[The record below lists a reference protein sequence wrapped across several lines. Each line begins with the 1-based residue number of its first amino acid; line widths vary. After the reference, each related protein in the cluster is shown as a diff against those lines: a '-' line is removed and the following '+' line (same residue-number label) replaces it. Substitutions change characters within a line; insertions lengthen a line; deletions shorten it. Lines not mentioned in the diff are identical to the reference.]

1 MPPQDERDPRLPRF
15 LPEGLESLIELALD
29 LRWTWSHTSDTL
41 WQVLAPELWELTQN
55 PWVILQSVSQVRLE
69 QLAAD
74 PAFNDELR
82 RSVTAHQGYLRQSGW
97 FRQTYPPHALNPV
110 AYFSMEFGLGE
121 ALPLYAGGLGILAG
135 DYLKTASDLHVPL
148 VGVGLF
154 YQEGYFRQLLDDQ
167 GWQVEAYPYNDP
179 GSLPIQP
186 MLDAAGEWLQ
196 VPLELPGRTLRLR
209 VWQVQAGR
217 VRLYLLDSNDPLNG
231 PADRGITAKLYDAI
245 PEIRLLQE
253 MVLGIGGW
261 RALEALGIP
270 AEVCHLNEGH
280 AAFAVLER
288 ARGCMRQTG
297 HAFPVAWWAT
307 RAGTV
312 FTTHTPVAAG
322 FDAFPNELIR
332 RYFREYVPQLGIS
345 LDQLLA
351 LGRWDPHTS
360 DEPFNMAIL
369 ALRGSIAVN
378 GVSRLHGAVSR
389 RLFQPLFPRWPTHEV
404 PIGAITNGVHMPSWD
419 SAWADTLWTECCGQG
434 RWIGNL
440 EGLPDGIR
448 GLSDGEV
455 WAFRT
460 QGCQALVHA
469 VRQHLAQQLRQSGAE
484 PETVQ
489 ATQQVLDPHVL
500 TVGFA
505 RRFTAYKRPHLL
517 LHDPDRL
524 TRLLTHPERPV
535 QLVVAGK
542 AHPQDAEGKR
552 LVQAFVRFARQ
563 PAVRQRVVFLA
574 DYDMALAGHL
584 VQGVDLWLNTPRRP
598 WEACG
603 TSGMKVLVNGGLNCS
618 ELDGWW
624 AEAYRPEVG
633 WALGDGEE
641 HPEPEWDAVE
651 AAQLYTLLEQQ
662 IVPEFYDRTPQ
673 GIPVRW
679 VGRMRAS
686 MAELTHRF
694 TGNRMLRQYLE
705 QIYLPLTT
713 SFRARTADGAR
724 LASELLAWQTVLGQH
739 WPQLH
744 FGTVQVQR
752 QDDQW
757 HFQVPVYLSE
767 VDPAWVRVELYAD
780 PWETQAAVCEPLAR
794 GEPLPGAVNGYLY
807 QGSVPAT
814 RPADHFT
821 PRIIPAH
828 PAAQVPLEDS
838 HILWQR

>member
-1 MPPQDERDPRLPRF
+1 M
-15 LPEGLESLIELALD
+15 
-29 LRWTWSHTSDTL
+29 
-41 WQVLAPELWELTQN
+41 
-55 PWVILQSVSQVRLE
+55 
-69 QLAAD
+69 
-74 PAFNDELR
+74 
-82 RSVTAHQGYLRQSGW
+82 
-97 FRQTYPPHALNPV
+97 
-110 AYFSMEFGLGE
+110 
-121 ALPLYAGGLGILAG
+121 
-135 DYLKTASDLHVPL
+135 
-148 VGVGLF
+148 
-154 YQEGYFRQLLDDQ
+154 
-167 GWQVEAYPYNDP
+167 EAYPY
-179 GSLPIQP
+179 
-186 MLDAAGEWLQ
+186 
-196 VPLELPGRTLRLR
+196 
-209 VWQVQAGR
+209 
-217 VRLYLLDSNDPLNG
+217 NDPLNG

-322 FDAFPNELIR
+322 FDAFPNALIR

-345 LDQLLA
+345 LEQLLA

-524 TRLLTHPERPV
+524 TRLLI
-535 QLVVAGK
+535 
-542 AHPQDAEGKR
+542 
-552 LVQAFVRFARQ
+552 
-563 PAVRQRVVFLA
+563 
-574 DYDMALAGHL
+574 
-584 VQGVDLWLNTPRRP
+584 
-598 WEACG
+598 
-603 TSGMKVLVNGGLNCS
+603 
-618 ELDGWW
+618 
-624 AEAYRPEVG
+624 
-633 WALGDGEE
+633 GD
-641 HPEPEWDAVE
+641 
-651 AAQLYTLLEQQ
+651 
-662 IVPEFYDRTPQ
+662 
-673 GIPVRW
+673 PVR
-679 VGRMRAS
+679 GNHPPILR
-686 MAELTHRF
+686 LQGFPGHRDGSQRGISPDVF
-694 TGNRMLRQYLE
+694 PDILRLFIHGN
-705 QIYLPLTT
+705 PPPP
-713 SFRARTADGAR
+713 AGAGADGAR
-724 LASELLAWQTVLGQH
+724 QSVQIGHLDAVGYIQPEPPDPLLDIDRQGLGI
-739 WPQLH
+739 
-744 FGTVQVQR
+744 R
-752 QDDQW
+752 
-757 HFQVPVYLSE
+757 
-767 VDPAWVRVELYAD
+767 
-780 PWETQAAVCEPLAR
+780 
-794 GEPLPGAVNGYLY
+794 
-807 QGSVPAT
+807 
-814 RPADHFT
+814 
-821 PRIIPAH
+821 
-828 PAAQVPLEDS
+828 
-838 HILWQR
+838 